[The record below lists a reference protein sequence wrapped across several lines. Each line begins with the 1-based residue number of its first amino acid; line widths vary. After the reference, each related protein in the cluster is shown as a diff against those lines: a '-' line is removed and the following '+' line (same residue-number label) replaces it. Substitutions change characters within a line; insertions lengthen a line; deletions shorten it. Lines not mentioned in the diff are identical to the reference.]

1 MIYIHR
7 FIWSFADLLWFF
19 WRGLKRCNVAL
30 VSSSSFFL
38 GQWVGGKGGQKAR
51 THLSSHWATK
61 LSLFSSMRRS
71 WPPQC
76 GAFGSSATWQPPE
89 SYGRL
94 LCWEATEAQIQAADL
109 INKHRGH
116 VRWRRNTEE
125 TQPGARC
132 RFPPSSSSVL
142 SVWQP
147 TLVPTALLRNLS
159 GQFTPPKQT
168 HIQTTPPH
176 LFHDYK
182 KKKTITLLGW
192 TPIQRK
198 KTEQPN
204 NILHR
209 HVQPLISTSGAEA
222 CACIQS
228 HTP

>member
-1 MIYIHR
+1 MLR
-7 FIWSFADLLWFF
+7 LFLLLLF
-19 WRGLKRCNVAL
+19 WGAVGSGEKVDRKPELTCLHTEPPNFPCSAQCAGRGRPSVL
-30 VSSSSFFL
+30 
-38 GQWVGGKGGQKAR
+38 
-51 THLSSHWATK
+51 T
-61 LSLFSSMRRS
+61 
-71 WPPQC
+71 
-76 GAFGSSATWQPPE
+76 FGSSATWQPPE

-168 HIQTTPPH
+168 HIQTTPRTS
-176 LFHDYK
+176 FMITK
-182 KKKTITLLGW
+182 KKDHYLAWLD
-192 TPIQRK
+192 
-198 KTEQPN
+198 PN
-204 NILHR
+204 TAKEDR
-209 HVQPLISTSGAEA
+209 TAK
-222 CACIQS
+222 
-228 HTP
+228 